1 MEFFMA
7 LHRTHILL
15 ETEQINL
22 LKEIA
27 RREDRSVSEVARE
40 LIQDGIT
47 QIQGRSK
54 TERERRLLALE
65 NARRVRQAIHDERK
79 GEPLDIDVVDLINQ
93 MREERDA
100 EILGRGG

>member
-1 MEFFMA
+1 MEFSMA

-15 ETEQINL
+15 EAEQIDQ

-27 RREDRSVSEVARE
+27 RREERSVSEVARQ
-40 LIQDGIT
+40 LIQEGVA
-47 QIQGRSK
+47 QIQETHNAEK
-54 TERERRLLALE
+54 QRRLLALE
-65 NARRVRQAIHDERK
+65 NARRVRQAIRAERQ

>member
-1 MEFFMA
+1 MEFSMA

-15 ETEQINL
+15 EAEQIDQ

-27 RREDRSVSEVARE
+27 RREERSVSEVARQ
-40 LIQDGIT
+40 LIQEGVA
-47 QIQGRSK
+47 QIQEK
-54 TERERRLLALE
+54 HNAEKQRRILALE
-65 NARRVRQAIHDERK
+65 NARRVRQAIRAERQ

>member
-1 MEFFMA
+1 MA

-15 ETEQINL
+15 ETKQIDQ

-27 RREDRSVSEVARE
+27 RREDRSVSELARQ
-40 LIQDGIT
+40 LIQEGIT
-47 QIQGRSK
+47 QIQEKHNSEK
-54 TERERRLLALE
+54 QRRILALE
-65 NARRVRQAIHDERK
+65 NAHRVRQAIRAERQ

-93 MREERDA
+93 MREDRDA